1 MKSGDVMS
9 EKIVIVGCGAAGVS
23 AALWARRTNKK
34 AEIVVINRE
43 KFPEYSRCGLPYV
56 IGQTVSE
63 PESLISHPPSWYDK
77 FLRIKLK
84 LGYIAVD
91 CDPDKKTLEVTN
103 LKHEK
108 VEKETYDKLIIAT
121 GSSPFIPPITGVGKK
136 NVFTLR
142 TLNDA
147 IEIREA
153 AKKSKEAVV
162 VGAGMIGLE
171 IAEAL
176 HHLGLKVT
184 VVELLPQI
192 LPPVLDKD
200 FAKIIQNKME
210 QHGITVLTGKRVE
223 EIIGNGE
230 VKGVIVEGEEIATDL
245 VIVSTGVKPN
255 TELAKKIGVELG
267 KTGGIKTNE
276 HMETNIENIY
286 AAGDCAETKYLI
298 TNDTIL
304 PAMGTVAVRQGKVA
318 GINAAGGK
326 STYHGTVLTRTTK
339 LFGFEIASVGLTAQQ
354 AEKMGIKPVIGTIRG
369 RTKPEYFPDS
379 REIHIKIIAN
389 PKNDQIIGAQI
400 IGEEGAAMRINTITL
415 ALIKKLTVDEL
426 LSLETV
432 YAPPVAPVWDP
443 LIIATD
449 SVMKKLEKRRKK
461 IQ

>member
-1 MKSGDVMS
+1 MS

-56 IGQTVSE
+56 IGQTISE
-63 PESLISHPPSWYDK
+63 PENLIEHPPSWYDR

-121 GSSPFIPPITGVGKK
+121 GSSPFIPPITSVGKK

-147 IEIREA
+147 IEIREV
-153 AKKSKEAVV
+153 AKKSKKAVV

-192 LPPVLDKD
+192 LPPVLDAD
-200 FAKIIQNKME
+200 FAKIVQNKME
-210 QHGITVLTGKRVE
+210 EHGITVLTGKRVE
-223 EIIGNGE
+223 EIIGDE
-230 VKGVIVEGEEIATDL
+230 KVKGIIVEGEEILADL
-245 VIVSTGVKPN
+245 VVVSTGVKPN
-255 TELAKKIGVELG
+255 TELAQKMGVEIG

-276 HMETNIENIY
+276 YMETNIEDVF
-286 AAGDCAETKYLI
+286 AAGDCTETKYLV
-298 TNDTIL
+298 TNEPIL
-304 PAMGTVAVRQGKVA
+304 AAMGTVAVRQGKVA
-318 GINAAGGK
+318 GINAAGGR

-339 LFGFEIASVGLTAQQ
+339 LFGLEIASVGLTTQQ
-354 AEKMGIKPVIGTIRG
+354 AEKTGVKPIVGTIRG
-369 RTKPEYFPDS
+369 KTKPEYFPDS
-379 REIHIKIIAN
+379 KEIHIKILVN
-389 PKNDQIIGAQI
+389 PENGQIIGSQI
-400 IGEEGAAMRINTITL
+400 IGEEGAAMRINTISL
-415 ALIKKLTVDEL
+415 ALIKKLTIDEF

-443 LIIATD
+443 LTVVTE
-449 SVMKKLEKRRKK
+449 SVIRKLKKKKEKK
-461 IQ
+461 Q